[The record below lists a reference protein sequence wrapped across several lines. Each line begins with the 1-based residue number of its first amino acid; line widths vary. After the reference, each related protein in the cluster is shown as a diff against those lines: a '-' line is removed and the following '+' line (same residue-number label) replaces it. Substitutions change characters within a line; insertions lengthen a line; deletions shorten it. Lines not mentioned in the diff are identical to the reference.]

1 MIEDDPTERA
11 RALLKLGNWP
21 IRRDNLPADRADLMA
36 AAWRAGIRNINVLA
50 KAADVSRDVVYKDLR
65 SHGIEP
71 TDPEA
76 KKEPPVS
83 TAALTFQPAR
93 SLLLRKMKDLFDDDR
108 GLGVLVEYN
117 GRPDMTDQEKT
128 MQRAWVDAL
137 ISLHGLSRAAGV
149 YSSYA
154 QDRQREVARS
164 GLSVG
169 SWDDLVLGTKPV
181 SAWVRDE
188 HDFLCVVCCGAFP
201 SVIVN
206 DFDPACLR
214 CARDVSEPGQ
224 AAPLWKAYTHDR
236 FVFPGVLRKNLEK
249 GESTICITYDDNE
262 QREYTCGDVALL
274 FPKSTRLPN
283 FTQRS
288 AQFGGE
294 SRDAITGIV
303 EAHTENEGRGFD
315 ILATFTY
322 DPRPEG
328 REPHPYGF
336 RFTAARM
343 TPTHLAEARTTE
355 YTDVYEL
362 LDDLLTGLWGGNPAK
377 APGTS

>member
-1 MIEDDPTERA
+1 MTENDPTGRT

-21 IRRDNLPADRADLMA
+21 IRRDNLPADRAALVA
-36 AAWRAGIRNINVLA
+36 AAWRTGNRNIAELA
-50 KAADVSRDVVYKDLR
+50 HVADVTRDVIYADLR

-83 TAALTFQPAR
+83 PAALTSQSAR
-93 SLLLRKMKDLFDDDR
+93 SLLLRKMKTLFDDDR

-117 GRPDMTDQEKT
+117 GRPDMTDHEKT
-128 MQRAWVDAL
+128 MQRAWTDAL

-149 YSSYA
+149 YSAYA
-154 QDRQREVARS
+154 KDRQLEVARS

-169 SWDDLVLGTKPV
+169 SWDNLVLGTKPIG
-181 SAWVRDE
+181 AWVRDE
-188 HDFLCVVCCGAFP
+188 HDFMCAVCGGAFP
-201 SVIVN
+201 SVLVH

-214 CARDVSEPGQ
+214 CARDVSEPGR
-224 AAPLWKAYTHDR
+224 AAPLWKAYTHDQ
-236 FVFPGVLRKNLEK
+236 FVFPGWLRKELDR
-249 GESTICITYDDNE
+249 GESTIRITFDDNE
-262 QREYTCGDVALL
+262 ERAYTAGDAALL
-274 FPKSTRLPN
+274 FPKTTRLPN

-288 AQFGGE
+288 AQFGCE
-294 SRDAITGIV
+294 SRETITAIV
-303 EAHTENEGRGFD
+303 EARTENEGRTFD

-343 TPTHLAEARTTE
+343 TPAHLTEARTTE

-377 APGTS
+377 SREAS